1 MSTTLG
7 QNSKKSLFYKLFRQH
22 DFIQEQNSVEEKIKV
37 VTNDHSYDFRAKIKP
52 TRRRF
57 TSQSLS
63 PDKSQMSPI
72 LVSAQR

>member
-1 MSTTLG
+1 MILYK
-7 QNSKKSLFYKLFRQH
+7 NKMVLEKKKS
-22 DFIQEQNSVEEKIKV
+22 S
-37 VTNDHSYDFRAKIKP
+37 DHSYDFRAKIKP

-72 LVSAQR
+72 LVSAQQ